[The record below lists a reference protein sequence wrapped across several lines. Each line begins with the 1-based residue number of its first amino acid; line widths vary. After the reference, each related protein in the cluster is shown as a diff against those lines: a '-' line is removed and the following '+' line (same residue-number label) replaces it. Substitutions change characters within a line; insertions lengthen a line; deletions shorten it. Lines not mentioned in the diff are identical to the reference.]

1 MEQESIPKY
10 ISHIRRNENGEIEA
24 FQSND
29 EHCFGVAVLAK
40 QFASEFGMGDWGYIL
55 GILHDKGKEKSEF
68 QNYICDVNGILGHKN
83 WTPLG
88 KAHSCVGAIMADK
101 LYKEYYPIM
110 SQPIMGH
117 HSGMQDYDELKK
129 SMMHEMPKEVRPLKI
144 LPPLMNTQVIENV
157 DNCFDLSVFIRMLF
171 SCLKDADILDTD
183 KFQHPE
189 KYIRFQSKKTI
200 GELLPKLECHL
211 KNISKQDTE
220 VNRIRKR
227 VQDLCAERSEGER
240 GFYSLTVPTGG
251 GKTLSSMLWAMRH
264 AVYNNQKRII
274 IAIPFNSIIV
284 QTAKILK
291 GIFGEENVL
300 EHHCNF
306 VVEDEINDKE
316 MQERICLAMD
326 NWDYP
331 IIVTTNVQLFESMFS
346 NSTSD
351 CRKLHNIANSVI
363 VLDEVQALPTEYL
376 NPILAILKSYNNYFG
391 TSVLFMTASLPI
403 LCGNLNSWS
412 NRCFKGIEKEKWH
425 EIVSESELLYDRLRR
440 VEIKADD
447 NESTYDDIAERLSQY
462 SCVLCIVNSRKD
474 AKEIYNR
481 LPQKGRF
488 HLSRLMYPKH
498 VDKKIDEIKNMLKVK
513 TPIIRV
519 VTTQLVEAG
528 VDMDFPVVFRQETGL
543 DSILQAAGRCNRE
556 GRLKMGHTYVFRL
569 NHRPTEGALSNEIN
583 AFNLFRQDNYS
594 DWLSPEAMYDYFK
607 WLYKGSDFDKEHIE
621 KECGFDDKENCP
633 AINFGKI
640 HKKFKLIEENGVSI
654 VVLSKDNAAILK
666 KFRSDGYIDNH
677 MLNKLGKYMVSI
689 KKRDFEKLFVQRLV
703 EELMPNSGIY
713 CTVSE
718 KQYNPEIG
726 LVFENIFLDEIL
738 IK

>member
-1 MEQESIPKY
+1 
-10 ISHIRRNENGEIEA
+10 
-24 FQSND
+24 
-29 EHCFGVAVLAK
+29 
-40 QFASEFGMGDWGYIL
+40 
-55 GILHDKGKEKSEF
+55 
-68 QNYICDVNGILGHKN
+68 
-83 WTPLG
+83 
-88 KAHSCVGAIMADK
+88 
-101 LYKEYYPIM
+101 
-110 SQPIMGH
+110 
-117 HSGMQDYDELKK
+117 
-129 SMMHEMPKEVRPLKI
+129 
-144 LPPLMNTQVIENV
+144 
-157 DNCFDLSVFIRMLF
+157 
-171 SCLKDADILDTD
+171 
-183 KFQHPE
+183 
-189 KYIRFQSKKTI
+189 
-200 GELLPKLECHL
+200 
-211 KNISKQDTE
+211 
-220 VNRIRKR
+220 
-227 VQDLCAERSEGER
+227 
-240 GFYSLTVPTGG
+240 
-251 GKTLSSMLWAMRH
+251 
-264 AVYNNQKRII
+264 
-274 IAIPFNSIIV
+274 
-284 QTAKILK
+284 
-291 GIFGEENVL
+291 
-300 EHHCNF
+300 
-306 VVEDEINDKE
+306 
-316 MQERICLAMD
+316 
-326 NWDYP
+326 
-331 IIVTTNVQLFESMFS
+331 MFS

-440 VEIKADD
+440 VVIKADD

-481 LPQKGRF
+481 LPPKGRF

-519 VTTQLVEAG
+519 VATQLVEAG

-607 WLYKGSDFDKEHIE
+607 WLYKGSDFDKERIE

-654 VVLSKDNAAILK
+654 VVLSKDIASILK

-726 LVFENIFLDEIL
+726 LVFENP
-738 IK
+738 